1 METTA
6 PIEKPFY
13 RFVGAAIDDGLW
25 FALFG
30 YFVAYVLSPT
40 DASAEVYGLSVIVF
54 ASLWLNYFTF
64 CETRWGMTMGKRV
77 LGLRVLA
84 DDGTKAGFGACSIR
98 NVLRPIDYLLIGPI
112 MIAASDRHQRLG
124 DKLGHT
130 IVVKERQPYVP
141 DSQKRAASA
150 PVPPEGEEDIPLTER
165 EHKPLAAT
173 PAPVAAAPGAGEK
186 KTGSGFPYVTWSL
199 RTTISGLL
207 AGLFLAVFIAPLLVL
222 PFDPDLE
229 DLGAILTAQAL
240 LTAALIGTAIYI
252 ARRPEPLADL
262 RTALGRLGW
271 RSFKPVALAQMLGV
285 LFCFYVVIALY
296 SQLITQ
302 PNQED
307 IASDLGLDRGVLLA
321 SIAVFLICVVA
332 PIAEET
338 FFRGFLYGGLR
349 GRLSQIP
356 AASASGLVFG
366 LVHAPT
372 GLTTVIPLAVL
383 GIGLALLYEW
393 TGSIWPGIIAHAI
406 NNSLALAAS

>member
-1 METTA
+1 M
-6 PIEKPFY
+6 
-13 RFVGAAIDDGLW
+13 
-25 FALFG
+25 
-30 YFVAYVLSPT
+30 
-40 DASAEVYGLSVIVF
+40 
-54 ASLWLNYFTF
+54 
-64 CETRWGMTMGKRV
+64 
-77 LGLRVLA
+77 
-84 DDGTKAGFGACSIR
+84 
-98 NVLRPIDYLLIGPI
+98 
-112 MIAASDRHQRLG
+112 
-124 DKLGHT
+124 
-130 IVVKERQPYVP
+130 
-141 DSQKRAASA
+141 
-150 PVPPEGEEDIPLTER
+150 
-165 EHKPLAAT
+165 
-173 PAPVAAAPGAGEK
+173 
-186 KTGSGFPYVTWSL
+186 